1 MSSHFFSRR
10 RSCLSSQVT
19 QIMTCKKIDLV
30 KFGSY
35 RPIKSMICKIML
47 LELLLAYAGIQHYEG
62 FQVYRMM
69 ERQYYK
75 AGEKRM
81 EIDECMLIRIITRRG
96 MVHLAWLAVVEKET
110 SGFLHLIFYQL

>member
-1 MSSHFFSRR
+1 MFLYSYTDNDLQEDRSRKVWVLP
-10 RSCLSSQVT
+10 SYQEH
-19 QIMTCKKIDLV
+19 DLQNHAS
-30 KFGSY
+30 G
-35 RPIKSMICKIML
+35 
-47 LELLLAYAGIQHYEG
+47 GIQHYEG